1 MNRVLALSCRH
12 PANGPAYQSID
23 VRAGTARIVPD
34 VTSTA
39 QNRQL
44 TGSAFDAP
52 PVPEPLPRFSTV
64 IARPGPASAGQS
76 LFHHPHRGKCFIFH
90 PVHRGADLISKAP
103 RSIAWPVTEMSPHHV
118 I

>member
-64 IARPGPASAGQS
+64 IARPGLS
-76 LFHHPHRGKCFIFH
+76 LAESFSPSPPRKMFHFSSCS
-90 PVHRGADLISKAP
+90 SK
-103 RSIAWPVTEMSPHHV
+103 S
-118 I
+118 